1 MAENTPPP
9 GDDEP
14 DIDERGIS
22 QVAGPANRNNTLGM
36 IVLGI
41 IVCVLLFFVW
51 SSGDKEPTPE
61 VTSAVDEEFDSPS
74 PVDTPVV
81 PEPDLNV
88 QVPNQAGAGPI
99 ADPYAD
105 ELRRLA
111 LQAAANQR
119 KLAEQRRRS
128 PILIVNNSAVR
139 GAGGGQRLGAG
150 ALDGLQAQLDA
161 AGDAAALAGD
171 ATISQQE
178 QFANRVGSAQVP
190 TVEADYIASRSQMIA
205 QGTTIRGVLETAIQ
219 SDLPG
224 FVRAEVAHDV
234 YSFDGSRLLIPK
246 ASRLVG
252 QYKSGLVRGQTRL
265 FVIWTRVLRPDGAS
279 ILIGSPG
286 TGLLGR
292 AGVEGDLDT
301 HFFKI
306 FGSSVLLSLIDGAID
321 VAVERARRSSGNNST
336 TILQDSSSLNRAAE
350 IALENSINIPPTIHV
365 DQGTAIQVFVAK
377 DLDFRNVELR

>member
-14 DIDERGIS
+14 AFDERGIS
-22 QVAGPANRNNTLGM
+22 QVAGPANRNNTLGIIM
-36 IVLGI
+36 LGV

-51 SSGDKEPTPE
+51 SSGDREPTPQ
-61 VTSAVDEEFDSPS
+61 VTAAVDEEFDSPS
-74 PVDTPVV
+74 RVDTPVV
-81 PEPDLNV
+81 PEPDLDV
-88 QVPNQAGAGPI
+88 QGPNQPSAGPI
-99 ADPYAD
+99 SDPYTD

-111 LQAAANQR
+111 LQEAEDQR
-119 KLAEQRRRS
+119 ELAEQRRRS
-128 PILIVNNSAVR
+128 PILIVNNSGAR
-139 GAGGGQRLGAG
+139 GAGTQGLTAG
-150 ALDGLQAQLDA
+150 TLDSLQAQLAA
-161 AGDAAALAGD
+161 AGDAAGLAGD
-171 ATISQQE
+171 ATVSQEE
-178 QFANRVGSAQVP
+178 QFANRVGSTQVP
-190 TVEADYIASRSQMIA
+190 TVEADFIASRSQMIA

-224 FVRAEVAHDV
+224 FVRAEVSHDV

-286 TGLLGR
+286 TDLLGR

-321 VAVERARRSSGNNST
+321 VAVERARRSGGDSNT
-336 TILQDSSSLNRAAE
+336 TILQDSSSLHRAAE